1 VSEDEPP
8 EPNATKGVLLL
19 VAFVL
24 VLVAR
29 ILQVAGVL
37 GDGLT
42 LIYLSIGASV
52 IAAGILLATV
62 RRRR

>member
-1 VSEDEPP
+1 VSENEPS
-8 EPNATKGVLLL
+8 EADATKGVLLV
-19 VAFVL
+19 VAFLL

-52 IAAGILLATV
+52 IAAGILLVTV